1 MGVKVGFEAAIGNR
15 RYGSQSEWRS
25 F

>member
-1 MGVKVGFEAAIGNR
+1 MVQVDFEATLGNR
-15 RYGSQSEWRS
+15 RYGSQSEWCG

>member
-1 MGVKVGFEAAIGNR
+1 MGVQVGFETALGNR
-15 RYGSQSEWRS
+15 RYGSQSEWHS

>member
-1 MGVKVGFEAAIGNR
+1 MGVKAGFEAALGNR
-15 RYGSQSEWRS
+15 RYGSQSEWCS

>member
-1 MGVKVGFEAAIGNR
+1 MGIQVGFEAALGNR
-15 RYGSQSEWRS
+15 RYGSQSERCS